1 MFFEPWQVFCPSIL
15 SDFWNL
21 FRFRR
26 SSQSRVTSKGLLLWR
41 CFASQAI
48 LEGQSCI
55 EYEFKC
61 AFYVYICNVC
71 MSRYLA
77 RRQFSYAPMDLLP
90 LPLSPLPY
98 PFLFSFFNRF
108 FFRRRR
114 TASLSANS
122 AEEAMW
128 EFICLTFT
136 TLVFPLRSC
145 HIHSYPSAFYP
156 FDDLRSTLVTD
167 FPYLAYG
174 VSYVIKRDQL

>member
-1 MFFEPWQVFCPSIL
+1 MIFEIYSA
-15 SDFWNL
+15 
-21 FRFRR
+21 FRR

-55 EYEFKC
+55 EYECKC

-90 LPLSPLPY
+90 LSLSPLSY
-98 PFLFSFFNRF
+98 PSLFSFFNRF
-108 FFRRRR
+108 FFRRHR

-128 EFICLTFT
+128 EFICPTFT

-156 FDDLRSTLVTD
+156 FDDLRPTLVTD

-174 VSYVIKRDQL
+174 VSYVIERDQL